1 MLGRRRMVIRVIA
14 RTKATTSAP
23 RPTSCA
29 PTTEEPSGS
38 AEVSATARVAALLLL
53 LPEPL
58 GDGLIVGN
66 RPAALPPGVRVGV
79 AVGMLGRLPTG
90 SGDVVAAGTAGP
102 VMATVAVACGSVGR

>member
-1 MLGRRRMVIRVIA
+1 M
-14 RTKATTSAP
+14 
-23 RPTSCA
+23 
-29 PTTEEPSGS
+29 
-38 AEVSATARVAALLLL
+38 SATARVAALLLLL

-102 VMATVAVACGSVGR
+102 VMATVAFACGSVGR